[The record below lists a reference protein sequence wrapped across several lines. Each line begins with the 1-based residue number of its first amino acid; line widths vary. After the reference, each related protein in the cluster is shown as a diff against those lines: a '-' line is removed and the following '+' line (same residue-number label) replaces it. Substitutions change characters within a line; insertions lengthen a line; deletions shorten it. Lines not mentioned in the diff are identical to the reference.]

1 MAKFCKY
8 CGKSLEAGE
17 VCACTSVSTT
27 DVYNEPTQ
35 QEVQTDKLEKD
46 NIFIDI
52 INILKDPI
60 NYGNKLISD
69 ASIVKKSFLILLIMF
84 ATYCIQ
90 FIVVAKKLSI
100 FEDSKGFGIV
110 LIALLIF
117 GIVILAVD
125 AIIAAANFL
134 LAKIFKEKIE
144 YKKCFGI
151 VAVANSPKCVS
162 NLLVTILFMRTRDD
176 YFYSLS
182 DFTSKNLIF
191 IIIMIVGILTANVFR
206 IKLFD
211 SNMNL
216 KSTVK
221 AYMPIMSIL
230 LTYILLFI
238 VYLMFIR
245 FV

>member
-35 QEVQTDKLEKD
+35 QEVQIGNSKKE
-46 NIFIDI
+46 NIFIEI
-52 INILKDPI
+52 IKILRDPI
-60 NYGNKLISD
+60 NYGNKLISEV
-69 ASIVKKSFLILLIMF
+69 SMVKKSFLMLLIMF

-90 FIVVAKKLSI
+90 LIVVAKKWSI
-100 FEDSKGFGIV
+100 FEDSNGFGIV
-110 LIALLIF
+110 LIALLIL

-125 AIIAAANFL
+125 AIVAVANFL
-134 LAKIFKEKIE
+134 LAKIFKENIE

-151 VAVANSPKCVS
+151 VAVANAPKCVS
-162 NLLVTILFMRTRDD
+162 NLLVTFLLLLTKDN
-176 YFYSLS
+176 YFYSLN
-182 DFTSKNLIF
+182 DFLTEN
-191 IIIMIVGILTANVFR
+191 IIIILIMIVGILTANVFR

-230 LTYILLFI
+230 LTYILLFMVSLI
-238 VYLMFIR
+238 FIR
-245 FV
+245 FE